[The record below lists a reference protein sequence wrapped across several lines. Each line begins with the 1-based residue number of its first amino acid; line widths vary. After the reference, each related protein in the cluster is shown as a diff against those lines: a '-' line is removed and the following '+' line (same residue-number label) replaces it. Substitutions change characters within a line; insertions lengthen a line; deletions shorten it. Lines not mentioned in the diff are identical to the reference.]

1 MKVLYENHIF
11 IIFLNLLTLAEIG
24 DNVRKMLSINIE
36 CKCLLEV
43 TLFRENLRS
52 YGFVKKGPSDVILL
66 NYFDFIR

>member
-1 MKVLYENHIF
+1 MKALYENHIF
-11 IIFLNLLTLAEIG
+11 ITFLILTLAEIG

-52 YGFVKKGPSDVILL
+52 YRSVKKDPSDVNFVELL
-66 NYFDFIR
+66 